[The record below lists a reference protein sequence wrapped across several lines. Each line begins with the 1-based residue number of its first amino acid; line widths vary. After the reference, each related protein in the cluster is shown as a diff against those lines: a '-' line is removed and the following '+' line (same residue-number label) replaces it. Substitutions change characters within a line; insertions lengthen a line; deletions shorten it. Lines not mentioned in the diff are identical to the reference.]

1 MLDLWVP
8 EKSECISEETERYC
22 QEEHLHRTSE
32 AEENAKLNTK
42 GALAETRK
50 NEKKLDK
57 QQRVDKIAIWSQK
70 WLIKPGNCCTTEH
83 SGYKYESLLF
93 KIIVSQLVIALTCNS
108 HKDAD

>member
-1 MLDLWVP
+1 M
-8 EKSECISEETERYC
+8 
-22 QEEHLHRTSE
+22 HRTSE

-42 GALAETRK
+42 GALAETGK
-50 NEKKLDK
+50 NEKELDK

-93 KIIVSQLVIALTCNS
+93 KITVSQYVIALTCES